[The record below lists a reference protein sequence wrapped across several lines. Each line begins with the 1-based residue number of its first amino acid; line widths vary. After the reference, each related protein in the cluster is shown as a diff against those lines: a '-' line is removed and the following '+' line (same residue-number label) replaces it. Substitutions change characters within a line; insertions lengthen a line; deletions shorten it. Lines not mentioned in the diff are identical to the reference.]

1 MDKPALPFSRAK
13 WLLTALLGFSMA
25 WGTFSLGNWQ
35 TRRGDEKQ
43 ALHDHQVQALK
54 AAPISPQSATLDL
67 DNLSYRKIALHGQY
81 LPNAVV
87 YVDNRQ
93 LSGAPAVMVVQ
104 GFQPTGQHYVI
115 PVDRGLLLRD
125 PANPRKAPEMPLAAV
140 HGSGADLELNGTI
153 LPRFAQAAELFGFK
167 VGGAA
172 NAIHEETDNGQR
184 VWSNFSSDEFAK
196 LLKEPV
202 SNFVVTLQ
210 PVAEADQT
218 GQAASQRDGFYV
230 ATVGLPEQVARHRGY
245 AFQWYGMTVAL
256 VVLTLFLLWKEFR
269 LAVESNR

>member
-1 MDKPALPFSRAK
+1 MDKSAQPFSRSK
-13 WLLTALLGFSMA
+13 WLLTAFLGFSMA
-25 WGTFSLGNWQ
+25 WGTWSLGNWQ

-43 ALHDHQVQALK
+43 ALHDHQAQALK
-54 AAPISPQSATLDL
+54 AAPISPQSARVDL
-67 DNLSYRKIALHGQY
+67 DNLSYRKILLHGQY
-81 LPNAVV
+81 LADAVV

-93 LSGAPAVMVVQ
+93 FNGLPAVMVVQ

-125 PANPRKAPEMPLAAV
+125 PANPRKAPPLPSTAPGEV
-140 HGSGADLELNGTI
+140 ELTGTI

-172 NAIHEETDNGQR
+172 SAIHEETDQGRR
-184 VWSNFSSDEFAK
+184 VWSNFSSDAFAQ
-196 LLKEPV
+196 LMKEPV

-210 PVAEADQT
+210 PVADTDQT
-218 GQAASQRDGFYV
+218 GQGARQQDGFYM
-230 ATVGLPEQVARHRGY
+230 AAVGLPEQVARHRGY

-256 VVLTLFLLWKEFR
+256 GALTLFLLWKEFR
-269 LAVESNR
+269 FAAETNR